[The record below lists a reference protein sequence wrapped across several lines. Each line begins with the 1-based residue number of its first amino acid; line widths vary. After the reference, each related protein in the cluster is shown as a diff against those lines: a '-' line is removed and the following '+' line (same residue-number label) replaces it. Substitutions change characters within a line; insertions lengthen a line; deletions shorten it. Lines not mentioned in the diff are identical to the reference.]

1 MESIRKI
8 NYRSDFKIIWKL
20 NDDERHLHNVPF
32 RLTFY
37 TSSKYEA
44 SWDGKDG
51 FKNCK
56 IEDDGSV
63 VIIFSQHG
71 LGLGE
76 LKVTREYFIADSDFA
91 DGVYNFVSTERTGIV
106 LTNGASD
113 DLTVETEVIPP
124 YIYEKQEN
132 AINVT
137 YSEVKKMR
145 DSSLLKV
152 CTFYRITD
160 YVTFTVQEGT
170 RSAGHVFDIIALAI
184 SENELSEDVKVALH
198 EGDSYFANSNINAW
212 EAKYCLDNDTN
223 RFSWASINGKGVI
236 YYLKDERSNECPY
249 DFKNIMFSNGYY
261 NHYTFNLRQYD
272 GIDYSVIA
280 DSLSKCSNNI
290 IKPYYENGTQ
300 SLNNI
305 TIITENDDDDSCVG
319 NKFGIQCSHIKI
331 KSLLNR
337 CTFGSRTSHIEANAL
352 ENSRF
357 GDNVRGIKINAI
369 SGTNILVDSENL
381 ADADRPFVID
391 DVNFELSNVRICT
404 GVAESRNTVNLETSY
419 NTQTMVERGKDG
431 QINAFSDMYG
441 LVKELATSID
451 DINEDI
457 EQLNERVE
465 VFGRQT
471 KYIADNSN
479 YDNQALLVG
488 YFGKLRS
495 YGVKGDN
502 IDLRTITVYAR
513 SGSVTDVQLYCKL
526 LLRVDGSWVKVFE
539 SSAPK
544 SLNATAGTPIEFAME
559 RKNDVVITD
568 KDMIAIVFHEDKNA
582 ASNSYV
588 STGMK
593 TISIPGALTG
603 AAGNLGL
610 TPGIQSG
617 WSPALT
623 FAYYLGQDA
632 SASIHSDRDEEVNGR
647 KTFNKAVGFRGP
659 VVAEND
665 FSAYRPIN
673 ARQGLLIDG
682 KSFITQQID
691 AGEFKVLHHG
701 SSKGFIIRTV
711 NGDQDILPLELLTT
725 NGYAS
730 YKYGFPAKNGEVLLK
745 TNIATRTS
753 GLRLFINA
761 NGELDVTQ

>member
-1 MESIRKI
+1 MVRIYYE
-8 NYRSDFKIIWKL
+8 SDFKIIEKFAREEL
-20 NDDERHLHNVPF
+20 VSVPF
-32 RLTFY
+32 RY
-37 TSSKYEA
+37 TYYTTTKYEV
-44 SWDGKDG
+44 SWDGKDDY
-51 FKNCK
+51 KNCK
-56 IEDDGSV
+56 RDGDGTITV
-63 VIIFSQHG
+63 VFNSHG
-71 LGLGE
+71 LGMGK
-76 LKVTREYFIADSDFA
+76 LKVRREYFIPDSDFA
-91 DGVYNFVSTERTGIV
+91 DGIRNEISVEDTGILLV
-106 LTNGASD
+106 NGESD

-137 YSEVKKMR
+137 YSDLKKLR
-145 DSSLLKV
+145 DSSQLKV

-170 RSAGHVFDIIALAI
+170 RSAGHVFDIITLAI
-184 SENELSEDVKVALH
+184 SENELSEDVKIALH
-198 EGDSYFANSNINAW
+198 DGDSYFASNNVNAW

-236 YYLKDERSNECPY
+236 YYLKDERGNECPY

-261 NHYTFNLRQYD
+261 NHYTFNLRQYE

-305 TIITENDDDDSCVG
+305 TIITENDDEDSCVG
-319 NKFGIQCSHIKI
+319 NKFGIQCSYIKI

-337 CTFGSRTSHIEANAL
+337 CTFGSKTSNIEANAL
-352 ENSRF
+352 ENSQF

-419 NTQTMVERGKDG
+419 NTQTVVERGKDG
-431 QINAFSDMYG
+431 QINAFSDLFG
-441 LVKELATSID
+441 SVKELATSID
-451 DINEDI
+451 DINKDI

-465 VFGRQT
+465 VLGRQT
-471 KYIADNSN
+471 KYIADNSD

-502 IDLRTITVYAR
+502 IDLRSITVYAR
-513 SGSVTDVQLYCKL
+513 SGSVTDIQLYCKL

-559 RKNDVVITD
+559 RKNDVVISD
-568 KDMIAIVFHEDKNA
+568 KDMIAIVFHDDKNA

-647 KTFNKAVGFRGP
+647 KTFNKAVGFKGP

-665 FSAYRPIN
+665 FSASRPIN
-673 ARQGLLIDG
+673 ARQGLNIDG
-682 KSFITQQID
+682 KSFVTQQID

-711 NGDQDILPLELLTT
+711 NGSQDILPLELLTT

-753 GLRLFINA
+753 GLRLFINT